1 MEELELKYYFKHL
14 DEFSNKE
21 IFENCTYVWEAL
33 NKINDYLNEK
43 IVKTNMQVNKA
54 EVGEFCSIT
63 GNYFIDEG
71 TKIGSNV
78 TIQGPVIIG
87 KNVEIR
93 YWSINQTR
101 NNNWRWSFS
110 WAWL

>member
-1 MEELELKYYFKHL
+1 MEKLELKYYFKHL
-14 DEFSNKE
+14 DEFSNKD
-21 IFENCTYVWEAL
+21 IFENCTYVWELL
-33 NKINDYLNEK
+33 NKINNYLKEK
-43 IVKTNMQVNKA
+43 VVKTNIQINKA

-71 TKIGSNV
+71 TKIGNSV

-93 YWSINQTR
+93 SWCINKTR
-101 NNNWRWSFS
+101 FNN
-110 WAWL
+110 